1 MSVANIA
8 KEEKMGIASKFH
20 ISCHLCHTIN
30 IVNTSQ
36 KHKSGSHGP
45 AAYDNNSRAV
55 LGTLDA
61 GIGETHLN
69 TILTTMNIPPITCG
83 TFKKREREVGL
94 AVEKVAKRSCSEV
107 LMKEKEY
114 EIENGAV
121 PNENSLLGVACSN
134 DMGWQ
139 KRGRAFNS
147 LTGHGAVMGKVMAF
161 SSRNKRCRYCDSPR
175 GKENITCT
183 KHDCRKNHTGSSK
196 IMETDVA
203 CQLFKEAPE
212 RMSSFQV
219 MLGMMIAQH

>member
-1 MSVANIA
+1 
-8 KEEKMGIASKFH
+8 MGIASKFH

-30 IVNTSQ
+30 VVNTSQ

-45 AAYDNNSRAV
+45 AAYDNDSRAV

-69 TILTTMNIPPITCG
+69 TILTTMNIPPITHG

-121 PNENSLLGVACSN
+121 PDENGLLGVACSY
-134 DMGWQ
+134 DMKWQ
-139 KRGRAFNS
+139 KRGRIFNS
-147 LTGHGAVMGKVMAF
+147 VTGHGAVMGLQTGKVMAF
-161 SSRNKRCRYCDSPR
+161 STRNKRCRYCDSPR

-183 KHDCRKNHTGSSK
+183 KHDC
-196 IMETDVA
+196 
-203 CQLFKEAPE
+203 
-212 RMSSFQV
+212 
-219 MLGMMIAQH
+219 